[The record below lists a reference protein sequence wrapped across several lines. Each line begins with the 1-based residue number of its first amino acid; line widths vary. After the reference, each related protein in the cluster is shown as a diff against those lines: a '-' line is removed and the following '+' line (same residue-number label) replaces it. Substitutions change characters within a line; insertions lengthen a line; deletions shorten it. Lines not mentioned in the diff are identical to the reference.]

1 MWILVLLSHL
11 KCKHHEVAWKKNKI
25 NMLNHAHCKRS
36 KYKKKNNKNLKE
48 KGKKWALIKNGNE
61 HLTF

>member
-1 MWILVLLSHL
+1 MHTAKDQST
-11 KCKHHEVAWKKNKI
+11 
-25 NMLNHAHCKRS
+25 
-36 KYKKKNNKNLKE
+36 KKNNKDLKE

>member
-1 MWILVLLSHL
+1 
-11 KCKHHEVAWKKNKI
+11 
-25 NMLNHAHCKRS
+25 MLNHAHCKRS